1 MADKKKNPSTRRDEQ
16 TMVKERVKR
25 PRRHKVLL
33 HNDDFTPMEFVVE
46 ILESVFNRSAAE
58 ATRIMLTVHRSGL
71 GVAGVFSAEI
81 AEAKTMKTLR
91 FARESDT
98 PPLHH
103 GARMN
108 LADEL
113 RVALSRALDEATKH
127 RHEFLTLEHVLL
139 ALLHDPSTADVLKAV
154 GCDLATLERDL
165 AAYLESEVEKFPEG
179 RPVEPQQ
186 TPAFQRS
193 SSGRPFMCST
203 PGATPSMVLPC
214 SSRSFAKRT
223 ATVSS

>member
-1 MADKKKNPSTRRDEQ
+1 MGVPRNWRLKYTVAYPPSPDVPMADKKKNPTTRRDEQ

-91 FARESDT
+91 FARESGY
-98 PPLHH
+98 PL
-103 GARMN
+103 
-108 LADEL
+108 LCTTE
-113 RVALSRALDEATKH
+113 
-127 RHEFLTLEHVLL
+127 
-139 ALLHDPSTADVLKAV
+139 
-154 GCDLATLERDL
+154 
-165 AAYLESEVEKFPEG
+165 PE
-179 RPVEPQQ
+179 
-186 TPAFQRS
+186 
-193 SSGRPFMCST
+193 
-203 PGATPSMVLPC
+203 
-214 SSRSFAKRT
+214 
-223 ATVSS
+223 